1 MNNNN
6 AEQINMMGHRL
17 VDELQNMG
25 HEFINTAMSVSVPI
39 INTMAGVT
47 SNSRTS
53 TRTSTSTSTSN
64 SNVESNI
71 KFYRKD
77 LADKIL
83 ICCEIPG
90 VSKENCKIN
99 YSNKMLTVSGTSS
112 FTDEWDF
119 VKNKEYYLKIDIGN
133 RTNNDIKV
141 KYEHGLLKIH
151 IKTVEEVTS
160 NIDID

>member
-1 MNNNN
+1 MDNNNVEDLN
-6 AEQINMMGHRL
+6 RMGHKF

-25 HEFINTAMSVSVPI
+25 HDFINTAMSVSVPF
-39 INTMAGVT
+39 INTMVGVAT
-47 SNSRTS
+47 TEPRTRAS
-53 TRTSTSTSTSN
+53 AATSTSN
-64 SNVESNI
+64 SFLNNNI

-77 LADKIL
+77 LQDKIL

-99 YSNKMLTVSGTSS
+99 YSNRMLRVSGTSC

-119 VKNKEYYLKIDIGN
+119 VKNKDYNLQLDIGD

-141 KYEHGLLKIH
+141 KYENGLLKIH
-151 IKTVEEVTS
+151 IKIPENVNS

>member
-6 AEQINMMGHRL
+6 AEELNKMGHKL

-25 HEFINTAMSVSVPI
+25 HEFINTAMNVSIPI

-47 SNSRTS
+47 TTESRSRSNSR
-53 TRTSTSTSTSN
+53 SN
-64 SNVESNI
+64 ITNTI

-77 LADKIL
+77 LQDKIL

-99 YSNKMLTVSGTSS
+99 YSNRMLNISARSC

-119 VKNKEYYLKIDIGN
+119 VKNKEYNLQLNIGD

-141 KYEHGLLKIH
+141 KYENGLLKIQ
-151 IKTVEEVTS
+151 IKTTESIIS
-160 NIDID
+160 NIEID